1 MGDSASDWR
10 ICLRPLDGQILASVS
25 RAFGLLLR
33 PAPSRGGTGS
43 WSPGKGD
50 TPRSPGRP
58 RGLPASPTAPW
69 DGLHLPARWRPG
81 REPVSR
87 AVQEWELALR
97 AGGSCLK
104 KIPSPGTRSCRC
116 GIVRRRVGRKVLAPA
131 RVVPQKALSP
141 IEQVLETLAR
151 ASLLP
156 EGRLGL
162 CPVET

>member
-58 RGLPASPTAPW
+58 RGLPAWVSGSSVKGGLDLPASPTAPW
-69 DGLHLPARWRPG
+69 DGLDLPASPTAPWERARVPGRPG
-81 REPVSR
+81 MGIGPPGRGVLFKKFSKSWDEVLPV
-87 AVQEWELALR
+87 WN
-97 AGGSCLK
+97 C
-104 KIPSPGTRSCRC
+104 
-116 GIVRRRVGRKVLAPA
+116 
-131 RVVPQKALSP
+131 
-141 IEQVLETLAR
+141 
-151 ASLLP
+151 
-156 EGRLGL
+156 
-162 CPVET
+162 